1 MKIVYTQNQT
11 EPLLQKSLKRAAP
24 LRSIEIA
31 LFTHVR
37 SFGHFLTEGKEMNQQ
52 KESAAAVAVA
62 RRSGWTGVL
71 RRMASKAI
79 KREKAIA
86 ATLVGDERTD
96 GRSVGGDAID
106 IK

>member
-1 MKIVYTQNQT
+1 MHK
-11 EPLLQKSLKRAAP
+11 A
-24 LRSIEIA
+24 
-31 LFTHVR
+31 
-37 SFGHFLTEGKEMNQQ
+37 
-52 KESAAAVAVA
+52 
-62 RRSGWTGVL
+62 VL